1 MRDKGEWEPDL
12 WSGIGSW
19 PPHVI
24 VRAQC
29 GKCGH
34 TADVPD
40 HHIQR
45 LPPSLRAVDLVNRL
59 SCSFCPQ
66 GRGTGRI
73 AIYLRRKPR
82 N

>member
-12 WSGIGSW
+12 EMEIGSW
-19 PPHVI
+19 PPHVL
-24 VRAQC
+24 VRARC

-34 TADVPD
+34 TADLPEQR
-40 HHIQR
+40 IKR
-45 LPPSLRAVDLVNRL
+45 LPPALPAAELAKRL

-66 GRGTGRI
+66 GKGTGRI
-73 AIYLRRKPR
+73 AIYLRKKPR